1 MKPIK
6 ILTITAG
13 LSEPSSTALLGE
25 QLSEATEQNLGAFG
39 ISVEVTPIHLRS
51 LAKDITNH
59 YLTGFPMGELA
70 TALDALTEAD
80 AVITVTPTFKATY
93 TGLFKSFWDLVDDEA
108 MVGKPVLVAATGGTA
123 RHSLMIDTALRPLFG
138 YFKAHVVPT
147 GVFAATDDF
156 GSDTSLQ
163 GRIDR
168 AGAELAQMLAW
179 KLGSQVA
186 LTKEGTSEVE
196 TAPIDPASEETFDDL
211 DGVNSGDF
219 FGIAVEKQ
227 PRQEHKH
234 KSPGLK
240 ELKVTPFEQLLKN
253 L

>member
-1 MKPIK
+1 MKPLK

-25 QLSEATEQNLGAFG
+25 QLSEATQQSLNALG
-39 ISVEVTPIHLRS
+39 ISVEITPIHLRS
-51 LAKDITNH
+51 LAKDITNY
-59 YLTGFPMGELA
+59 YLTGFPMGEHA

-80 AVITVTPTFKATY
+80 AIITVTPTFKATY

-108 MVGKPVLVAATGGTA
+108 MVGKPVLIAATGGTV
-123 RHSLMIDTALRPLFG
+123 RHSLMIDSAMRPLFG

-147 GVFAATDDF
+147 GIFAATDDF
-156 GSDTSLQ
+156 GSDTTLQ

-179 KLGSQVA
+179 KLGSQAA
-186 LTKEGTSEVE
+186 LTKEATSKVE
-196 TAPIDPASEETFDDL
+196 KAPIEPKSEETFDDL
-211 DGVNSGDF
+211 NGVNSGDF

-227 PRQEHKH
+227 PRQEHKR

-240 ELKVTPFEQLLKN
+240 ELTVTPFEQLLKN

>member
-1 MKPIK
+1 MKPLN

-25 QLSEATEQNLGAFG
+25 QLSDATQQSLNAFG
-39 ISVEVTPIHLRS
+39 ISGEITPIHLRS
-51 LAKDITNH
+51 LAKDITNY

-70 TALDALTEAD
+70 TALDALSEAD
-80 AVITVTPTFKATY
+80 AIIAVTPTFKATY

-108 MVGKPVLVAATGGTA
+108 MVGKPVLIAATGGTA
-123 RHSLMIDTALRPLFG
+123 RHSLMIDSAMRPLFG

-156 GSDTSLQ
+156 GSDTTLQ

-179 KLGSQVA
+179 KLGSQA
-186 LTKEGTSEVE
+186 TLTKESTSEVE
-196 TAPIDPASEETFDDL
+196 TAPVDPASEETFDDL
-211 DGVNSGDF
+211 NGVNSGDF

-227 PRQEHKH
+227 PRQEHKR

-240 ELKVTPFEQLLKN
+240 ELTVTPFEQLLKN
-253 L
+253 I